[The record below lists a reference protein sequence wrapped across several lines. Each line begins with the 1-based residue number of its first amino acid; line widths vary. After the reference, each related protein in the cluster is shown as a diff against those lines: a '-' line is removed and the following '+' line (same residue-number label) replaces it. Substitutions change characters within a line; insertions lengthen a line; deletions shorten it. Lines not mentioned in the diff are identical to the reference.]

1 MTVLFCDADVVT
13 LPDGKT
19 VELNDGVI
27 TCDVGITVVLKLGM
41 TVLFCDGDVVT
52 LPDGK
57 TVELNE

>member
-27 TCDVGITVVLKLGM
+27 TCDVGITVVL
-41 TVLFCDGDVVT
+41 
-52 LPDGK
+52 
-57 TVELNE
+57 